1 MARPAVS
8 DWETVFGFSD
18 DPTPG
23 NTEVLGRLASQYRSV
38 ADDADQALPIVSGLK
53 NTELGEGKAMD
64 KLRDK
69 LGDLASQVEKLN
81 SSYDKAA
88 RALSTYVDQLEDH
101 QRKAD
106 NALVDGRDAKER
118 LDRATEAAAAAGS
131 VISDLD
137 AADPPPP
144 DDEAARRSAR
154 QAMERARSDQSSA
167 NGDVDSAQHDLDVAR
182 MLAEDARELRE
193 SDASTAAN
201 ALDEATS
208 EAVPG
213 KSLWEKI
220 KDVFKDV
227 LGYISAALGIIAML
241 IPGLQGLGLI
251 LGVASLVTAA
261 GAFGLTIAEGIET
274 GEWDPLDIVLGG
286 LGLVLGGAGIVKLAK
301 LGGLANTLKSTT
313 NDIKTITTG
322 AKNFMPNMKN
332 AFANIKSFAGFKDPG
347 ALNKMDPNSWAKVPP
362 LQRATPLKDMDDL
375 TKIPPLQ
382 RAKPLTDPD
391 DLAKIPPLQRA
402 KPLVPVESS
411 WAKYSGYLDWGG
423 NLVGLAGL
431 GWAIQGSL
439 EGTDKTIVH
448 DKTYVE
454 GSTD

>member
-23 NTEVLGRLASQYRSV
+23 DAEMLAKLAGQYRSV

-53 NTELGEGKAMD
+53 NSQLGEGKAMD
-64 KLRDK
+64 KLRHK
-69 LGDLASQVEKLN
+69 LGDLANQVEKLH

-88 RALSTYVDQLEDH
+88 RALDTYADQLGDH

-118 LDRATEAAAAAGS
+118 LQRATDAAAAAGS
-131 VISDLD
+131 VISGLD

-154 QAMERARSDQSSA
+154 QAMENARNDQSA
-167 NGDVDSAQHDLDVAR
+167 AQGNADSAQRDLDAAR

-193 SDASTAAN
+193 TDASTAAR

-220 KDVFKDV
+220 KDIFKKV
-227 LGYISAALGIIAML
+227 LGFISAALGIIAML

-251 LGVASLVTAA
+251 LTIASLVTAA
-261 GAFGLTIAEGIET
+261 IPFIMNIVDSIQS
-274 GEWDPLDIVLGG
+274 GEWDVLDMVLSG
-286 LGLVLGGAGIVKLAK
+286 LGLVLGGIGLIKIAN
-301 LGGLANTLKSTT
+301 LGGIANTLKTVTSDLKAIQL
-313 NDIKTITTG
+313 NIKTVIP
-322 AKNFMPNMKN
+322 A
-332 AFANIKSFAGFKDPG
+332 IKSFTGFKNPG
-347 ALNKMDPNSWAKVPP
+347 DLVANLLKNIPGGVWK
-362 LQRATPLKDMDDL
+362 TPDILKQLPDITNIW
-375 TKIPPLQ
+375 TKTAGWIDQ
-382 RAKPLTDPD
+382 
-391 DLAKIPPLQRA
+391 
-402 KPLVPVESS
+402 SS
-411 WAKYSGYLDWGG
+411 
-423 NLVGLAGL
+423 NLIGVAGL
-431 GWAIQGSL
+431 GWAINGAVPNGTQG
-439 EGTDKTIVH
+439 TIKH
-448 DKTYVE
+448 DPSYVE
-454 GSTD
+454 GST

>member
-23 NTEVLGRLASQYRSV
+23 DAEMLAKLAGQYRAV
-38 ADDADQALPIVSGLK
+38 ADDAEQALPIVSGLK
-53 NTELGEGKAMD
+53 NSQLGEGKAME

-69 LGDLASQVEKLN
+69 LGDLANQVEKLH

-88 RALSTYVDQLEDH
+88 RALDTYADQLGDH

-118 LDRATEAAAAAGS
+118 LQRATDAAAAAGS
-131 VISDLD
+131 VISGLD

-154 QAMERARSDQSSA
+154 RAMEDARHDQSVA
-167 NGDVDSAQHDLDVAR
+167 QGDADSAQRDLDAAR

-193 SDASTAAN
+193 TDASTAAR

-220 KDVFKDV
+220 KDIFKKV
-227 LGYISAALGIIAML
+227 LGFISAALGIIAML

-251 LGVASLVTAA
+251 LTIASLVTAA
-261 GAFGLTIAEGIET
+261 IPFIMNIVDSIQS
-274 GEWDPLDIVLGG
+274 GEWDILDMVLSG
-286 LGLVLGGAGIVKLAK
+286 LGLVLGGVGLIKIAK
-301 LGGLANTLKSTT
+301 LGGIANTLKTVT
-313 NDIKTITTG
+313 NNLKTIQINIKTVV
-322 AKNFMPNMKN
+322 PV
-332 AFANIKSFAGFKDPG
+332 IKSFTGFKNPG
-347 ALNKMDPNSWAKVPP
+347 ELVANLLKNIPGGVLK
-362 LQRATPLKDMDDL
+362 TPGIVKQLPGITNIW
-375 TKIPPLQ
+375 TKTAGWIDQ
-382 RAKPLTDPD
+382 
-391 DLAKIPPLQRA
+391 
-402 KPLVPVESS
+402 SS
-411 WAKYSGYLDWGG
+411 NLIGMGG
-423 NLVGLAGL
+423 FA
-431 GWAIQGSL
+431 WAINGAVPN
-439 EGTDKTIVH
+439 GTKGTTIH
-448 DKTYVE
+448 DSSYVE
-454 GSTD
+454 GST

>member
-23 NTEVLGRLASQYRSV
+23 DAEMLGKLAGQYRSV

-53 NTELGEGKAMD
+53 NSQLGEGKAMD
-64 KLRDK
+64 KLRHK
-69 LGDLASQVEKLN
+69 LGDLANQVEKLH

-88 RALSTYVDQLEDH
+88 RALDTYADQLGDH

-118 LDRATEAAAAAGS
+118 LQRATDAAAAAGS
-131 VISDLD
+131 VISGLD

-154 QAMERARSDQSSA
+154 QAMENARNDQSA
-167 NGDVDSAQHDLDVAR
+167 AQGNADSAQRDLDAAR

-193 SDASTAAN
+193 TDASTAAR

-220 KDVFKDV
+220 KDIFKKV
-227 LGYISAALGIIAML
+227 LGFISAALGIIAML

-251 LGVASLVTAA
+251 LTIASLVTAA
-261 GAFGLTIAEGIET
+261 IPFIMNIVDSIQS
-274 GEWDPLDIVLGG
+274 GEWDVLDMVLSG
-286 LGLVLGGAGIVKLAK
+286 LGLVLGGIGLIKIAN
-301 LGGLANTLKSTT
+301 LGGIANTLKTVTSDLKAIQL
-313 NDIKTITTG
+313 NIKTVIP
-322 AKNFMPNMKN
+322 A
-332 AFANIKSFAGFKDPG
+332 IKSFTGFKNPG
-347 ALNKMDPNSWAKVPP
+347 DLVANLLKNIPGGVWK
-362 LQRATPLKDMDDL
+362 TPDILKQLPDITNIW
-375 TKIPPLQ
+375 TKTAGWIDQ
-382 RAKPLTDPD
+382 
-391 DLAKIPPLQRA
+391 
-402 KPLVPVESS
+402 SS
-411 WAKYSGYLDWGG
+411 
-423 NLVGLAGL
+423 NLIGVAGL
-431 GWAIQGSL
+431 GWAINGAVPNGTQG
-439 EGTDKTIVH
+439 TIKH
-448 DKTYVE
+448 DPSYVE
-454 GSTD
+454 GST

>member
-23 NTEVLGRLASQYRSV
+23 DAEMLGKLASQYRSV

-53 NTELGEGKAMD
+53 NSQIGEGKAME

-69 LGDLASQVEKLN
+69 LGDLAHQVEKLH

-88 RALSTYVDQLEDH
+88 RALDTYADQLGGH

-118 LDRATEAAAAAGS
+118 LQRATDAAAAAGS
-131 VISDLD
+131 VISGLD
-137 AADPPPP
+137 AAEPPPP

-154 QAMERARSDQSSA
+154 QALEDARGDQSA
-167 NGDVDSAQHDLDVAR
+167 AQGDADSAQRDLDAAR

-193 SDASTAAN
+193 TDASTAAR

-220 KDVFKDV
+220 KDVFKQV
-227 LGYISAALGIIAML
+227 LGFISAALGIIAML

-251 LGVASLVTAA
+251 LTIASLVTAA
-261 GAFGLTIAEGIET
+261 IPFIMNIVDSIQS
-274 GEWDPLDIVLGG
+274 GEWDVLDMVLSG
-286 LGLVLGGAGIVKLAK
+286 LGLVLGGVGLIKIAK
-301 LGGLANTLKSTT
+301 MGGLATTLKSVK
-313 NDIKTITTG
+313 NNFEAIQINIKTVVP
-322 AKNFMPNMKN
+322 A
-332 AFANIKSFAGFKDPG
+332 IKSFTGFKDPTDLVRNLL
-347 ALNKMDPNSWAKVPP
+347 LNVPGSMLKTPDVLKQLPGLTNIWARSAGWIDNS
-362 LQRATPLKDMDDL
+362 
-375 TKIPPLQ
+375 
-382 RAKPLTDPD
+382 
-391 DLAKIPPLQRA
+391 
-402 KPLVPVESS
+402 S
-411 WAKYSGYLDWGG
+411 
-423 NLVGLAGL
+423 NLIGLAGL
-431 GWAIQGSL
+431 AWAINGAVPH
-439 EGTDKTIVH
+439 GTKATTVH
-448 DKTYVE
+448 DPGYVE
-454 GSTD
+454 GST

>member
-23 NTEVLGRLASQYRSV
+23 DAEMLAKLAGQYRSV

-53 NTELGEGKAMD
+53 NSQLGEGKAMD
-64 KLRDK
+64 KLRHK
-69 LGDLASQVEKLN
+69 LGDLANQVEKLH

-88 RALSTYVDQLEDH
+88 RALDTYADQLGDH

-118 LDRATEAAAAAGS
+118 LQRATDAAAAAGS
-131 VISDLD
+131 VISGLD

-154 QAMERARSDQSSA
+154 QAMENARNDQSA
-167 NGDVDSAQHDLDVAR
+167 AQGNADSAQRDLDAAR

-193 SDASTAAN
+193 TDASTAAR

-220 KDVFKDV
+220 KDIFKKV
-227 LGYISAALGIIAML
+227 LGFISAALGIIAML

-251 LGVASLVTAA
+251 LTIASLVTAA
-261 GAFGLTIAEGIET
+261 IPFIMNIVDSIQS
-274 GEWDPLDIVLGG
+274 GEWDVLDMVLSG
-286 LGLVLGGAGIVKLAK
+286 LGLVLGGIGLIKIAN
-301 LGGLANTLKSTT
+301 LGGIANTLKTVTSDLKAIQL
-313 NDIKTITTG
+313 NIKTVIP
-322 AKNFMPNMKN
+322 A
-332 AFANIKSFAGFKDPG
+332 IKSFTGFKNPG
-347 ALNKMDPNSWAKVPP
+347 DLVANLLKNIPGGVWK
-362 LQRATPLKDMDDL
+362 TPDILKQLPDITNIW
-375 TKIPPLQ
+375 TKTAGWIDQ
-382 RAKPLTDPD
+382 
-391 DLAKIPPLQRA
+391 
-402 KPLVPVESS
+402 SS
-411 WAKYSGYLDWGG
+411 
-423 NLVGLAGL
+423 NLIGVAGL
-431 GWAIQGSL
+431 GWAINGAVPNGTQG
-439 EGTDKTIVH
+439 TIKH
-448 DKTYVE
+448 DSSYVE
-454 GSTD
+454 GST